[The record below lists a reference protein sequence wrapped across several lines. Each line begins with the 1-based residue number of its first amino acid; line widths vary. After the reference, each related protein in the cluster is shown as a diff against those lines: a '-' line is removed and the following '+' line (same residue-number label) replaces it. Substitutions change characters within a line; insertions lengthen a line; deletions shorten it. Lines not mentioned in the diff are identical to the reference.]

1 MCSNAHRTCGRY
13 SLPLKQNKKA
23 NAYEKIH
30 ENHLYKHIISYNRIT
45 VSLRFCVPFSPFSAL
60 FHRKGCKYRFSPN
73 KSDDPCHINSGD
85 ASCRIDRHVP
95 KRRRASCHKHL
106 MVLIQP
112 GKPGTEQSC
121 SEHEPK
127 APQPINIQ
135 GQGKCQSQQK
145 IFAKMCHLP
154 YKKMN
159 LIYIHSHLR
168 GIQIAGGQ
176 LSQQEHHLFTDQH
189 TQLSGFVRRLGG
201 KGKDHIH
208 HAQRRDKG

>member
-45 VSLRFCVPFSPFSAL
+45 VSLRFCAPFSPFSAL

-95 KRRRASCHKHL
+95 KHRRASCHKHL
-106 MVLIQP
+106 MVLIQT
-112 GKPGTEQSC
+112 GKPGTEQSG
-121 SEHEPK
+121 SEYRAKSPAADKHTR
-127 APQPINIQ
+127 A
-135 GQGKCQSQQK
+135 GKVSDPNKKYSLKCA
-145 IFAKMCHLP
+145 IFLTEKM
-154 YKKMN
+154 K
-159 LIYIHSHLR
+159 SHLHTLPPAR
-168 GIQIAGGQ
+168 YPDCRRSAFPAGAP
-176 LSQQEHHLFTDQH
+176 SFH
-189 TQLSGFVRRLGG
+189 
-201 KGKDHIH
+201 
-208 HAQRRDKG
+208 